1 MLSQYENNVFFA
13 SLIRSLI
20 RLHKLFLSVTLS
32 DILKLI
38 LSKNCN
44 KSLVLMTKHVSP
56 YANRN
61 NYIL

>member
-20 RLHKLFLSVTLS
+20 RLHKLFQTLS
-32 DILKLI
+32 DILKLVFG
-38 LSKNCN
+38 KNCN

>member
-20 RLHKLFLSVTLS
+20 RLHTLFQTLS
-32 DILKLI
+32 DILKLVF
-38 LSKNCN
+38 SKNYN

>member
-13 SLIRSLI
+13 SLRSLV
-20 RLHKLFLSVTLS
+20 RLHKLFQTLS
-32 DILKLI
+32 DILKLVF
-38 LSKNCN
+38 SKNCN

>member
-20 RLHKLFLSVTLS
+20 RLHKLFQTLS
-32 DILKLI
+32 DILQLVF
-38 LSKNCN
+38 SQNCN